1 MLPDRCTSIH
11 SQEEPT
17 ENRDKTN
24 ESNINVRLFIHIS
37 IQCIHILTTSTLI
50 NIYCMPISYPRG
62 LCSAP
67 NPLNYS
73 RK

>member
-24 ESNINVRLFIHIS
+24 ESNIKVRL
-37 IQCIHILTTSTLI
+37 I
-50 NIYCMPISYPRG
+50 NLYIYTVYKYT
-62 LCSAP
+62 
-67 NPLNYS
+67 N
-73 RK
+73 

>member
-24 ESNINVRLFIHIS
+24 ESNIKVRLLIHIS
-37 IQCIHILTTSTLI
+37 IQCINILTTESSPALI
-50 NIYCMPISYPRG
+50 NLIFWAVAGEGEGIE
-62 LCSAP
+62 
-67 NPLNYS
+67 
-73 RK
+73 